1 MRAEHRNGQERRG
14 LTIPRFYTEAGQDPY
29 ETVKWAR
36 RTSRI
41 TNPDGT
47 VIFEMTD
54 AEVPEHWSQVATDIV
69 VSKYFRKAG
78 VPQLDEQGRPI
89 LDDQG
94 NPVLGPERS
103 VRQVVRRLVGCWRDW
118 GERYGYFA
126 TAEDAQAF
134 EDELAYMLLHQI
146 GAPNSPQWFN
156 TGLYWAYG
164 IAGPPQGH
172 WYVDPETGELR
183 QSPDAYSHPSA
194 HACFIQSVEDDLV
207 NPGGIFDLVLREA
220 RVFKYGAGSGTNF
233 SKIRA
238 EGEPLSGGGT
248 SSGLM
253 SFLKVF
259 DRAAGAIKSGGTTRR
274 AAKMVV
280 VDIDHPDI
288 EKFIR
293 WKAEEEKKV
302 AALVAAGYSADF
314 NGEAYATVS
323 GQNSNNSVRVPDEF
337 IRAVLEDRDWHLRWR
352 TDGRIAKTVRAR
364 QLWQMIAEAAWQCA
378 DPGIQYDTTINDW
391 HTCPASGR
399 INASNPCSEYM
410 FLDDTACNL
419 ASLNL
424 LKFYDA
430 KTGHFDIA
438 AFRHAVRLWTI
449 VLEITVLMAQY
460 PSREI
465 AWNSYRFRTLGL
477 GYANLGSLLMT
488 MGLPYDSD
496 RARAVAAA
504 ITAIM
509 TGEAYATSAEMA
521 AVLGPFPAFPENREH
536 MLRVIRNH
544 RRAAYDAHPEEYEG
558 LHIAPQGLDATQCP
572 PELVAAAR
580 EAWDRALELGERF
593 GYRNAQATLLAPTG
607 TIGLLMD
614 CDTTGIEPDFALVKF
629 KKLAG
634 GGYFKIVNRSVAPAL
649 ERLGYTPEQIQDILA
664 YVLGT
669 LRLDGAPHINRE
681 TLRARGLTDDELQRI
696 EAALPSVFEL
706 RHAFS
711 PHVIGEAALRRL
723 GFSPE
728 QWSQPGFDLLAA
740 LGFTAE
746 EIEEANDV
754 ICGRQTVEGAPH
766 LAPEHLPVF
775 DCANKC
781 GKHGTRFIHY
791 MGHIRMMAAVQPFLS
806 GAISKTINMPHEVTV
821 EDVANAYFEGWRLG
835 LKALAIYRDGSKL
848 SQPLSTRSSS
858 EKDKS
863 ERASTAPSQAPQPE
877 RQVEVMVVERP
888 RRRPLPPKRRG
899 FTYEGR
905 VGGQKVYLRT
915 GEYEDGTLGEIFVDV
930 AKEGAAFRSLM
941 NCFAIA
947 ISKGLQYGVPL
958 EEFVDTFTFQRFEPQ
973 GIVEGHPNIKM
984 ATSIIDY
991 IFRVLGYEY
1000 LGRSDLVH
1008 VPPADQPAAS
1018 RATDT
1023 SAPEVQ
1029 PEIDREANE
1038 ATDQPVPP
1046 APSPKPRVNGQAE
1059 LAATLATVAAAVNGT
1074 ARAGSLRDALDE
1086 QLSQLMGDAPFC
1098 DVCGHLTVRNGSCY
1112 KCLNC
1117 GNSLGCS

>member
-1 MRAEHRNGQERRG
+1 MAAEHTNGQEQRG
-14 LTIPRFYTEAGQDPY
+14 LKIRRFYTKAGQDPY
-29 ETVKWAR
+29 ETVKWSR

-364 QLWQMIAEAAWQCA
+364 ELWQMIAEAAWQCA

-424 LKFYDA
+424 MKFYDA
-430 KTGHFDIA
+430 ETGRL
-438 AFRHAVRLWTI
+438 RHRD
-449 VLEITVLMAQY
+449 
-460 PSREI
+460 
-465 AWNSYRFRTLGL
+465 
-477 GYANLGSLLMT
+477 
-488 MGLPYDSD
+488 LPAC
-496 RARAVAAA
+496 R
-504 ITAIM
+504 
-509 TGEAYATSAEMA
+509 
-521 AVLGPFPAFPENREH
+521 
-536 MLRVIRNH
+536 
-544 RRAAYDAHPEEYEG
+544 
-558 LHIAPQGLDATQCP
+558 
-572 PELVAAAR
+572 
-580 EAWDRALELGERF
+580 
-593 GYRNAQATLLAPTG
+593 
-607 TIGLLMD
+607 
-614 CDTTGIEPDFALVKF
+614 
-629 KKLAG
+629 
-634 GGYFKIVNRSVAPAL
+634 PAL
-649 ERLGYTPEQIQDILA
+649 
-664 YVLGT
+664 
-669 LRLDGAPHINRE
+669 
-681 TLRARGLTDDELQRI
+681 DD
-696 EAALPSVFEL
+696 
-706 RHAFS
+706 
-711 PHVIGEAALRRL
+711 
-723 GFSPE
+723 
-728 QWSQPGFDLLAA
+728 
-740 LGFTAE
+740 
-746 EIEEANDV
+746 
-754 ICGRQTVEGAPH
+754 
-766 LAPEHLPVF
+766 
-775 DCANKC
+775 
-781 GKHGTRFIHY
+781 
-791 MGHIRMMAAVQPFLS
+791 
-806 GAISKTINMPHEVTV
+806 
-821 EDVANAYFEGWRLG
+821 
-835 LKALAIYRDGSKL
+835 
-848 SQPLSTRSSS
+848 
-858 EKDKS
+858 
-863 ERASTAPSQAPQPE
+863 
-877 RQVEVMVVERP
+877 RP
-888 RRRPLPPKRRG
+888 R
-899 FTYEGR
+899 
-905 VGGQKVYLRT
+905 
-915 GEYEDGTLGEIFVDV
+915 D
-930 AKEGAAFRSLM
+930 
-941 NCFAIA
+941 
-947 ISKGLQYGVPL
+947 
-958 EEFVDTFTFQRFEPQ
+958 QR
-973 GIVEGHPNIKM
+973 
-984 ATSIIDY
+984 
-991 IFRVLGYEY
+991 
-1000 LGRSDLVH
+1000 
-1008 VPPADQPAAS
+1008 
-1018 RATDT
+1018 
-1023 SAPEVQ
+1023 
-1029 PEIDREANE
+1029 
-1038 ATDQPVPP
+1038 
-1046 APSPKPRVNGQAE
+1046 
-1059 LAATLATVAAAVNGT
+1059 
-1074 ARAGSLRDALDE
+1074 
-1086 QLSQLMGDAPFC
+1086 C
-1098 DVCGHLTVRNGSCY
+1098 
-1112 KCLNC
+1112 
-1117 GNSLGCS
+1117 

>member
-1 MRAEHRNGQERRG
+1 MAAEHTNGQEQRG
-14 LTIPRFYTEAGQDPY
+14 LKIRRFYTKAGQDPY
-29 ETVKWAR
+29 ETVKWSR

-352 TDGRIAKTVRAR
+352 TDGRIVTTVRAR
-364 QLWQMIAEAAWQCA
+364 ELWQMIAEAAWQCA

-430 KTGHFDIA
+430 KSGRFDIA

-509 TGEAYATSAEMA
+509 TGETYTTSAEMA
-521 AVLGPFPAFPENREH
+521 AILGPFPAFPENREH

-558 LHIAPQGLDATQCP
+558 LHIAPQGLDATHCP

-580 EAWDRALELGERF
+580 EAWDRALELG
-593 GYRNAQATLLAPTG
+593 NAS
-607 TIGLLMD
+607 
-614 CDTTGIEPDFALVKF
+614 GI
-629 KKLAG
+629 
-634 GGYFKIVNRSVAPAL
+634 
-649 ERLGYTPEQIQDILA
+649 
-664 YVLGT
+664 GT
-669 LRLDGAPHINRE
+669 LKRRSWHRPGRSACSWTAIRPGSSR
-681 TLRARGLTDDELQRI
+681 TLRSLSSRSSPVVATSRSSTAR
-696 EAALPSVFEL
+696 S
-706 RHAFS
+706 
-711 PHVIGEAALRRL
+711 RRR
-723 GFSPE
+723 
-728 QWSQPGFDLLAA
+728 WS
-740 LGFTAE
+740 
-746 EIEEANDV
+746 
-754 ICGRQTVEGAPH
+754 
-766 LAPEHLPVF
+766 
-775 DCANKC
+775 
-781 GKHGTRFIHY
+781 
-791 MGHIRMMAAVQPFLS
+791 
-806 GAISKTINMPHEVTV
+806 
-821 EDVANAYFEGWRLG
+821 
-835 LKALAIYRDGSKL
+835 ALAIR
-848 SQPLSTRSSS
+848 
-858 EKDKS
+858 
-863 ERASTAPSQAPQPE
+863 PS
-877 RQVEVMVVERP
+877 R
-888 RRRPLPPKRRG
+888 
-899 FTYEGR
+899 F
-905 VGGQKVYLRT
+905 RT
-915 GEYEDGTLGEIFVDV
+915 
-930 AKEGAAFRSLM
+930 S
-941 NCFAIA
+941 
-947 ISKGLQYGVPL
+947 
-958 EEFVDTFTFQRFEPQ
+958 
-973 GIVEGHPNIKM
+973 
-984 ATSIIDY
+984 
-991 IFRVLGYEY
+991 
-1000 LGRSDLVH
+1000 
-1008 VPPADQPAAS
+1008 
-1018 RATDT
+1018 
-1023 SAPEVQ
+1023 
-1029 PEIDREANE
+1029 
-1038 ATDQPVPP
+1038 
-1046 APSPKPRVNGQAE
+1046 
-1059 LAATLATVAAAVNGT
+1059 
-1074 ARAGSLRDALDE
+1074 
-1086 QLSQLMGDAPFC
+1086 
-1098 DVCGHLTVRNGSCY
+1098 
-1112 KCLNC
+1112 
-1117 GNSLGCS
+1117 

>member
-1 MRAEHRNGQERRG
+1 MAAEHTNGQEQRG
-14 LTIPRFYTEAGQDPY
+14 LKIRRFYTKARQDPY
-29 ETVKWAR
+29 ETVKWSR

-352 TDGRIAKTVRAR
+352 TDGRIVTTVRAR
-364 QLWQMIAEAAWQCA
+364 ELWQMIAEAAWQCA

-430 KTGHFDIA
+430 KSGRFDIA

-509 TGEAYATSAEMA
+509 TGETYTTSAEMA
-521 AVLGPFPAFPENREH
+521 AILGPFPAFPENREH

-558 LHIAPQGLDATQCP
+558 FAHRTARTGCHALSTRTRRGCPRGLGSRSGTRGTLRVSERSSDAPGTDRDDRLAHGLRYDRDRAGLCARQVQEARRWWLLQDRQPLGRAGAGAPWLYARADSGHLDLCARHAPTRRRPAHQPRDAASAR
-572 PELVAAAR
+572 LDRGRVAAHRGCSAQR
-580 EAWDRALELGERF
+580 VRAP
-593 GYRNAQATLLAPTG
+593 ACLLP
-607 TIGLLMD
+607 
-614 CDTTGIEPDFALVKF
+614 V
-629 KKLAG
+629 
-634 GGYFKIVNRSVAPAL
+634 RHRRSSVAPS
-649 ERLGYTPEQIQDILA
+649 RFLA
-664 YVLGT
+664 RAVEPAG
-669 LRLDGAPHINRE
+669 LRSSG
-681 TLRARGLTDDELQRI
+681 RAR
-696 EAALPSVFEL
+696 F
-706 RHAFS
+706 
-711 PHVIGEAALRRL
+711 
-723 GFSPE
+723 
-728 QWSQPGFDLLAA
+728 
-740 LGFTAE
+740 
-746 EIEEANDV
+746 
-754 ICGRQTVEGAPH
+754 
-766 LAPEHLPVF
+766 
-775 DCANKC
+775 
-781 GKHGTRFIHY
+781 Y
-791 MGHIRMMAAVQPFLS
+791 
-806 GAISKTINMPHEVTV
+806 
-821 EDVANAYFEGWRLG
+821 
-835 LKALAIYRDGSKL
+835 
-848 SQPLSTRSSS
+848 
-858 EKDKS
+858 
-863 ERASTAPSQAPQPE
+863 
-877 RQVEVMVVERP
+877 
-888 RRRPLPPKRRG
+888 RRG
-899 FTYEGR
+899 NRGSQRRHLWTANR
-905 VGGQKVYLRT
+905 GG
-915 GEYEDGTLGEIFVDV
+915 
-930 AKEGAAFRSLM
+930 
-941 NCFAIA
+941 
-947 ISKGLQYGVPL
+947 
-958 EEFVDTFTFQRFEPQ
+958 
-973 GIVEGHPNIKM
+973 
-984 ATSIIDY
+984 
-991 IFRVLGYEY
+991 
-1000 LGRSDLVH
+1000 
-1008 VPPADQPAAS
+1008 
-1018 RATDT
+1018 
-1023 SAPEVQ
+1023 
-1029 PEIDREANE
+1029 
-1038 ATDQPVPP
+1038 
-1046 APSPKPRVNGQAE
+1046 
-1059 LAATLATVAAAVNGT
+1059 GT
-1074 ARAGSLRDALDE
+1074 A
-1086 QLSQLMGDAPFC
+1086 
-1098 DVCGHLTVRNGSCY
+1098 SCA
-1112 KCLNC
+1112 
-1117 GNSLGCS
+1117 

>member
-1 MRAEHRNGQERRG
+1 MRAEHTNGQERRG
-14 LTIPRFYTEAGQDPY
+14 LKIPRFYTEAGQDPY
-29 ETVKWAR
+29 ETVKWVR

-364 QLWQMIAEAAWQCA
+364 ELWQMIAEAAWQCA

-430 KTGHFDIA
+430 KTGRFDIA

-504 ITAIM
+504 LTAIM
-509 TGEAYATSAEMA
+509 TAEAYATSAEMA

-649 ERLGYTPEQIQDILA
+649 ERLGYTPEQIRDILT

-681 TLRARGLTDDELQRI
+681 TLRARGLTEDELQRI

-728 QWSQPGFDLLAA
+728 QWNQPGFDLLAA

-863 ERASTAPSQAPQPE
+863 ERASTAPSQAPQTE
-877 RQVEVMVVERP
+877 RQVEVVVVERP

-958 EEFVDTFTFQRFEPQ
+958 EEYVDTFTFQRFEPQ

-1000 LGRSDLVH
+1000 LGRTDLVH
-1008 VPPADQPAAS
+1008 VPPADQPAT
-1018 RATDT
+1018 RQATES
-1023 SAPEVQ
+1023 SAPTVQ

-1038 ATDQPVPP
+1038 ASDQPAPLT
-1046 APSPKPRVNGQAE
+1046 PSPKPRVNGQAE
-1059 LAATLATVAAAVNGT
+1059 LAAALATVAAAVNGT
-1074 ARAGSLRDALDE
+1074 VRTGSLHDALDE

-1098 DVCGHLTVRNGSCY
+1098 DICGHLTVRNGSCY

>member
-1 MRAEHRNGQERRG
+1 MAAEHTNGQEQRG
-14 LTIPRFYTEAGQDPY
+14 LKIRRFYTKAGQDPY

-89 LDDQG
+89 LGDQG

-302 AALVAAGYSADF
+302 AALVTAGYSADF

-364 QLWQMIAEAAWQCA
+364 ELWQMIAGAAWQCA

-430 KTGHFDIA
+430 KSGRFDIA

-521 AVLGPFPAFPENREH
+521 AILGPFPAFLENREH

-558 LHIAPQGLDATQCP
+558 LHIAPQGLDATHCP

-580 EAWDRALELGERF
+580 EALDRALELGERF

-649 ERLGYTPEQIQDILA
+649 ERLGYTPEQIQDILT

-681 TLRARGLTDDELQRI
+681 TLRARGLTEDELQRI

-711 PHVIGEAALRRL
+711 PYVIGEAALRRL

-746 EIEEANDV
+746 EIEQANDV

-791 MGHIRMMAAVQPFLS
+791 MGHIRIMAAVQPFLS

-848 SQPLSTRSSS
+848 SQPLSTRSS

-863 ERASTAPSQAPQPE
+863 ERASTATREAPPPE

-888 RRRPLPPKRRG
+888 RRRPLPQKRRG

-1000 LGRSDLVH
+1000 LGRTDLVH
-1008 VPPADQPAAS
+1008 VPPADQSAAS
-1018 RATDT
+1018 RDT
-1023 SAPEVQ
+1023 GASAPAVQ
-1029 PEIDREANE
+1029 PEIDREMNE
-1038 ATDQPVPP
+1038 TSDQPAPR

-1059 LAATLATVAAAVNGT
+1059 LAAALATVAAAVNGT
-1074 ARAGSLRDALDE
+1074 VRAESLRDALDE